1 MGGVF
6 FFFFK
11 NNSRMVKNFSSSVRA
26 LSSRLT
32 QSMKNRKQTILH
44 FIYFDVN
51 LVTKSVIKNL
61 DRKIIQVL
69 KRLFRV
75 KTVSI
80 SLQHGRF
87 VAHVSDLIPEQSI
100 FIDNLELKI
109 KNKKNHTVLHL
120 SEIPPTMLKEELE
133 DIANLFYFSNKIKW
147 SRDPCKRSKAVISFP
162 TILSEEKKKTVC
174 MEVGSYKLKFRWV
187 DYLGEKKKKIEN
199 RKAQIIIKKK
209 KKIENM
215 KIKKKTKQNIVN
227 VDKIKIDKN
236 NKNILSSRSGNNMI
250 KFKIKN
256 ENVSLD
262 LYKRFEETSE
272 KQLNDCMLK
281 LADILFP
288 LHANTRFDEFI
299 PLTTVALLCNES
311 NLLNTINNEYKNIRE
326 FKKSLISLFGN
337 APITPIYNTFMK
349 YRKDKRGIPIHD

>member
-51 LVTKSVIKNL
+51 LVTKRVIKSL

-69 KRLFRV
+69 RRLFRV

-187 DYLGEKKKKIEN
+187 DYLGEKKKKIKHIKKKREITKKQKAKIRNSIEEEKKKREKEEEEKKKLEN

-209 KKIENM
+209 KIENM
-215 KIKKKTKQNIVN
+215 KIKNKTKQNIVN

-236 NKNILSSRSGNNMI
+236 NKN
-250 KFKIKN
+250 
-256 ENVSLD
+256 
-262 LYKRFEETSE
+262 
-272 KQLNDCMLK
+272 
-281 LADILFP
+281 
-288 LHANTRFDEFI
+288 
-299 PLTTVALLCNES
+299 
-311 NLLNTINNEYKNIRE
+311 
-326 FKKSLISLFGN
+326 
-337 APITPIYNTFMK
+337 
-349 YRKDKRGIPIHD
+349 